1 MASRSDRFVVVS
13 VTGYKI
19 DPAAPT
25 QKTNSSSPPKRSFS
39 VLDSA
44 FCYRIMGEFNT
55 GTGSLTEKLN
65 ERRAQA
71 LCDELNAWDRA
82 EGIVA

>member
-13 VTGYKI
+13 VNGFKI
-19 DPAAPT
+19 NPLTPT
-25 QKTNSSSPPKRSFS
+25 AKTNSSRPPKRSFA

-55 GTGSLTEKLN
+55 GSGGLTEALN

-71 LCDELNAWDRA
+71 FCDELNAWDR
-82 EGIVA
+82 EHGIVE